1 MIVGIAGRAGV
12 GKDTVA
18 QLIKDEYPNYCH
30 MAFAQPIKDM
40 LSMIDVDCTTRETKE
55 LPIPE
60 FDISPRRMAQTLG
73 TEWGRALHP
82 DFWLI
87 VAEREMYSLGM
98 HSNNFVFSDVRFENE
113 ADFIRRKG
121 GLIIHVRSDIAPAV
135 EAHVSEKGIATR
147 LADYIVVNN
156 GTIEDLRTKIKSMI
170 FLRGHK

>member
-1 MIVGIAGRAGV
+1 MIVGIAGRAGA

-18 QLIKDEYPNYCH
+18 QLIKEEYPNYYQ

-40 LSMIDVDCTTRETKE
+40 LSMIDVDCVTRETKE
-55 LPIPE
+55 LPIPG
-60 FDISPRRMAQTLG
+60 FGISPRRMAQTLG

-87 VAEREMYSLGM
+87 VAEREMYSRGT
-98 HSNNFVFSDVRFENE
+98 SNFVFSDVRFENE

-121 GLIIHVRSDIAPAV
+121 GLIIHIKCDDAPAV
-135 EAHVSEKGIATR
+135 EAHVSEKGIAVK